1 MNRAYSLLTLKSVD
15 DDKRILEGIATTPE
29 TDRMGD
35 VVVPKGAEFK
45 LPLPFLWQHNSAQ
58 PIGHVTKAKVTNAGI
73 EVQVQLVKIDEPG
86 TLKNRL
92 DEAWQS
98 IKAGLVRGLSIGFSS
113 IESARID
120 GTGGIKFLKWS
131 WLELSAVTIPA
142 NAEASITT
150 LKSIDAPLLAATGKE
165 PNASDRTA
173 PGATGK
179 KPLSLSPAKEA
190 KHVKTIQ
197 EQITEWEGKRA
208 HKANRQSEIMTKSL
222 ETGATLDEAEGEEHD
237 TLGKD
242 IAQIDVHLKR
252 LEDMQKQMVT
262 KAVPARGG
270 DPEVAALSRRPDAT
284 PGFQVLEPKLEK
296 GIGFARLAQAMYLSS
311 KTNRPIEDIAKD
323 VWPNWGA
330 LHQKNVAAG
339 TTTGTNW
346 ALPLVNYQI
355 LAGEFAEFLR
365 PLTILGKFGTGNIPS
380 LRKVPFNVKI
390 PRQTSKGSAYWV
402 GEGKPK
408 PLTEWQMDS
417 ITMLFTKVAT
427 IAVITEELLRF
438 SNPSAEQLVRDELAA
453 AVVERIDLD
462 FIDPANSGT
471 STVKPAS
478 ITSGAFT
485 AISGGDT
492 AAFVNSDMQALLA
505 PFNQANIPISSAV
518 LLMNANVALAL
529 SLMLTTNGQR
539 QYPDI
544 SMNGGT
550 FLGLPVIVSQ
560 YIPTATVILV
570 AASEI
575 LLADDGNVSI
585 DLSREAS
592 LEMLASGSSQTAVTG
607 TGASLVSMF
616 QTNSVAFRAEREINW
631 SARRSSAVAYL
642 TSANWGGTVG
652 SGDI

>member
-1 MNRAYSLLTLKSVD
+1 MNRAYSILDWKTVD
-15 DDKRILEGIATTPE
+15 EDKRIIEGLATTPSV
-29 TDRMGD
+29 DRMGD
-35 VVVPKGAEFK
+35 IVEPSGAEFK
-45 LPLPFLWQHNSAQ
+45 LPLPFLWQHDSSQ
-58 PIGHVTKAKVTNAGI
+58 PIGHVTAAKVTSKGI
-73 EVQVQLVKIDEPG
+73 TITAQLAKVTEPG
-86 TLKNRL
+86 VLKDRI
-92 DEAWQS
+92 DEAWQT

-120 GTGGIKFLKWS
+120 GTYGMRFLKWM

-142 NAEASITT
+142 NADASIQT
-150 LKSIDAPLLAATGKE
+150 LKSIDRALLAATGKKAGSVVRLN
-165 PNASDRTA
+165 P
-173 PGATGK
+173 PGASGK
-179 KPLSLSPAKEA
+179 TKSKPGQEA
-190 KHVKTIQ
+190 TEVKTIAD
-197 EQITEWEGKRA
+197 QIRDWEAKRA
-208 HKANRQSEIMTKSL
+208 AKAASQEEIMTKAA
-222 ETGATLDEAEGEEHD
+222 ERTLDASESEAHD
-237 TLGKD
+237 TLDTEIKS
-242 IAQIDVHLKR
+242 IDEHLLR
-252 LEDMQKQMVT
+252 LENMQKNMAK
-262 KAVPARGG
+262 KAQPIVNVENIDEG
-270 DPEVAALSRRPDAT
+270 SRQRAT
-284 PGFQVLEPKLEK
+284 PGVQVIEPKLEK
-296 GIGFARLAQAMYLSS
+296 GVGFARLAQALYLSS
-311 KTNRPIEDIAKD
+311 KTMRPIEDIAKE

-365 PLTILGKFGTGNIPS
+365 PQSIIGKFGTNGIPG
-380 LRKVPFNVKI
+380 LRRVPFNVKI
-390 PRQTSKGSAYWV
+390 PRQTTKGSGYWV
-402 GEGKPK
+402 GEGLPK

-417 ITMLFTKVAT
+417 ITMQFTKVAT

-438 SNPSAEQLVRDELAA
+438 SNPSAEILVRDELAA

-478 ITSGAFT
+478 ITNGAFT
-485 AISGGDT
+485 VVSSGD
-492 AAFVNSDMQALLA
+492 AAANVNTDMQALIA
-505 PFNQANIPISSAV
+505 PYNQANLPISSTV

-544 SMNGGT
+544 SMAGGT

-560 YIPTATVILV
+560 YIPTAVIIMV

-592 LEMLASGSSQTAVTG
+592 IEMLASGSSQTAVTG

-631 SARRSSAVAYL
+631 AKRRPAAVAYL